1 MSLRPEEIPPVPEET
16 CRVAQAAF
24 PRGNIYMRM
33 RDELGRRFAE
43 VHFEWVPYL
52 YPDLDEGTSEADESA
67 AIEAGT
73 INATGFRYVGIRRAL
88 AEP

>member
-33 RDELGRRFAE
+33 RDELG
-43 VHFEWVPYL
+43 
-52 YPDLDEGTSEADESA
+52 
-67 AIEAGT
+67 AIYDNQLFLLSFRPAGSRLSRPG
-73 INATGFRYVGIRRAL
+73 AWR
-88 AEP
+88 

>member
-33 RDELGRRFAE
+33 RDELGAIYDNQLFVSLSGPR
-43 VHFEWVPYL
+43 
-52 YPDLDEGTSEADESA
+52 A
-67 AIEAGT
+67 AG
-73 INATGFRYVGIRRAL
+73 
-88 AEP
+88 